1 MSAVTNV
8 SLGRVRDLLAET
20 RERTGNAHFPSTA
33 AVSAS
38 EPLVKYFVK
47 VTNTG
52 TVDSD
57 DVVLG
62 FLVPPNAGKDG
73 VPLQTLFGFERVH
86 VPAGQSVDVNLYP
99 ALTDFMRTAL
109 DGTKTAAAGEWAVKF
124 GVAETQEHGMG
135 YAEVKLTTV

>member
-1 MSAVTNV
+1 MLAAAKAE
-8 SLGRVRDLLAET
+8 GRI
-20 RERTGNAHFPSTA
+20 FPSTA
-33 AVSAS
+33 AIRAS
-38 EPLVKYFVK
+38 KPLVNYNVK

-52 TVDSD
+52 SVDSD

-86 VPAGQSVDVNLYP
+86 VPAGQSVDVNIYP
-99 ALTDFMRTAL
+99 ALTDFMHTAL
-109 DGTKTAAAGEWAVKF
+109 DGTKTAAAGEWKVKF
-124 GVAETQEHGMG
+124 GVAETQKHGMG